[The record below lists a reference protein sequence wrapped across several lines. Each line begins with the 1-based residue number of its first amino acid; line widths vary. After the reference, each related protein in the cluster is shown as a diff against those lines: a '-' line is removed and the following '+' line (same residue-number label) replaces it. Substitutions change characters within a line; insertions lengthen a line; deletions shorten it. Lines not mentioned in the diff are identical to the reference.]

1 MEAMNANNP
10 NDGAGRSAVEL
21 LTQAANP
28 TGSNVTLLGISPKVL
43 VTVHTDGD
51 CNLCR
56 EFAQHIMRGM
66 AHRSISSDTPDEII
80 NAVGVAQAAQEAETL
95 HQQNA
100 KLLETIQQL

>member
-10 NDGAGRSAVEL
+10 NDGAGCSAVEL

-51 CNLCR
+51 CNPCR
-56 EFAQHIMRGM
+56 GFAQHVMRGM
-66 AHRSISSDTPDEII
+66 AHQSVSSDTPDEIF
-80 NAVGVAQAAQEAETL
+80 NAIGVAHPVVAERLAQAAVTPRIFFIE
-95 HQQNA
+95 H
-100 KLLETIQQL
+100 